1 MVVMLL
7 FLNQLLVQIL
17 QTLEIT
23 GLGTTYE
30 SYRFII
36 NGLYTDSGSHIQDY
50 YFKLEIQE
58 VMKQEVII
66 ILVMFI

>member
-1 MVVMLL
+1 M
-7 FLNQLLVQIL
+7 QIL

-36 NGLYTDSGSHIQDY
+36 NGLYTDNASVTQDY